1 MSFVFK
7 YSSDIFITQLREIE
21 MLSEKINI
29 LRDSENYVGKYFSK
43 EYINKHVLGF
53 SDQQIKQIQ
62 DEIKNEGT
70 DNMENV
76 EGEGPGPELE
86 NMTML

>member
-1 MSFVFK
+1 MSFIFK
-7 YSSDIFITQLREIE
+7 YSSDIYITQLREIE

-53 SDQQIKQIQ
+53 SDQQIKQMQ
-62 DEIKNEGT
+62 DEIKDEGT
-70 DNMENV
+70 ENMQNV
-76 EGEGPGPELE
+76 EGDGPGDTFE
-86 NMTML
+86 NMQML